1 MNHDMTAVYFI
12 AEITR
17 SGADGGCASYMERMM
32 PIVESHGGVYL
43 ARTNQVLP
51 FGGDWK
57 PDRILV
63 IRFPSHE
70 ALAACFNSP
79 EYKAIRLLR
88 EENVRSRAIIVE
100 GLPETAG
107 N

>member
-43 ARTNQVLP
+43 ARTN
-51 FGGDWK
+51 
-57 PDRILV
+57 
-63 IRFPSHE
+63 
-70 ALAACFNSP
+70 
-79 EYKAIRLLR
+79 
-88 EENVRSRAIIVE
+88 
-100 GLPETAG
+100 
-107 N
+107 